1 MLTLFIIILTDFICS
16 SICRFSFEQKCMLY
30 SWSFCY
36 FAFYIMHQRYR
47 FEKYNSCVKNRYVQ
61 KTTGSIS
68 YLSSVSPYIMY
79 QLPEFECYMSTRQ
92 QTTFLKKKH
101 IFFFVFARLLSCWHF
116 CSALYQWS
124 CQTSACTQNM
134 AVTSLPE
141 SRSDSDL
148 LGAKSEVNQMC
159 WIYGFSIL
167 IPKVVAT
174 KDDWFPAFCLAVM
187 TNGRHFERR

>member
-16 SICRFSFEQKCMLY
+16 SICRFSFEQKCMLH

-79 QLPEFECYMSTRQ
+79 KLPEFECYMSTRQ

-101 IFFFVFARLLSCWHF
+101 MFFLFFFCFCTFAFMLTFLFSSLS
-116 CSALYQWS
+116 
-124 CQTSACTQNM
+124 M
-134 AVTSLPE
+134 VM
-141 SRSDSDL
+141 SDFSMHP
-148 LGAKSEVNQMC
+148 K
-159 WIYGFSIL
+159 YGCHYFTG
-167 IPKVVAT
+167 K
-174 KDDWFPAFCLAVM
+174 
-187 TNGRHFERR
+187 